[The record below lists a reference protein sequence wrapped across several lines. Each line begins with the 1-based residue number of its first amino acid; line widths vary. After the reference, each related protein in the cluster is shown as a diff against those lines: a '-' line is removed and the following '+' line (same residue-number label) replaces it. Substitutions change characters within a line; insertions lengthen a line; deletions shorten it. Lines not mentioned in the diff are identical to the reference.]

1 MAPNE
6 YQKPKYSN
14 SDIQELAK
22 AFDILVEAAI
32 QGHFIDQK
40 GNLIIDCNSG
50 DSNDDWHYQASKIV
64 I

>member
-32 QGHFIDQK
+32 QDHFIDQR
-40 GNLIIDCNSG
+40 GSLTIDCNLEG
-50 DSNDDWHYQASKIV
+50 NNDD
-64 I
+64 